1 MVNRQA
7 TEVRSCLRMRTLRRS
22 WLCVLAAG
30 GVYEARA
37 LATAAATGASQ
48 LAVAA
53 TEEVPRLPALM
64 QVMGGSLEAF
74 SSLEK
79 DVEHLQADALAELA
93 RAKALYDQHLADEH
107 NKTRSLQVEC
117 KHVAKEI
124 RTLQKNIAGQ
134 EHEVVVLR
142 QNNALLQQSL
152 RDISRDIQATLAA
165 AVRASPTSEGAPPA
179 DDGAAAADSDGDA
192 AEVATVAAAQQ
203 QVALVPAPQRK
214 GGVAD
219 AQAGTQ
225 DAPELAVLV
234 VESSENDGAA
244 AATFAAD
251 DAGDAEDAAA
261 GGGYGVLSFLAAE
274 TQVTHVDAI
283 EADAKAFERRL
294 QSLES
299 EVVHAKQ
306 QQSDAV
312 LELKR
317 IFEADYAKEQ
327 KQEAALHLQLR
338 KLQVAR
344 DGLLA
349 KQRKETAIL
358 NKLQEA
364 QKVFKGF
371 LHKVSPRLVGR
382 DGPASV

>member
-7 TEVRSCLRMRTLRRS
+7 TEVRSCLRMRTFRRP
-22 WLCVLAAG
+22 WLCVLVAG

-79 DVEHLQADALAELA
+79 DAEHLQADALAELA
-93 RAKALYDQHLADEH
+93 RAKALYDQRLADEH
-107 NKTRSLQVEC
+107 NKTRSLQAEC

-124 RTLQKNIAGQ
+124 RTLQKNVAGQ
-134 EHEVVVLR
+134 EHEVVALR

-152 RDISRDIQATLAA
+152 RDVQATLAA
-165 AVRASPTSEGAPPA
+165 AVRASPTGEGAPPA

-214 GGVAD
+214 SEVAD

-225 DAPELAVLV
+225 DALEPAALV

-244 AATFAAD
+244 SATFAAD

-274 TQVTHVDAI
+274 TQVTDVDAI
-283 EADAKAFERRL
+283 EVDAKAFERRL

-299 EVVHAKQ
+299 EVVRAKQ

-338 KLQVAR
+338 KLQAAR

-349 KQRKETAIL
+349 KQRKKAAVL

-364 QKVFKGF
+364 QNVFKGF
-371 LHKVSPRLVGR
+371 LHKVSPSLTG
-382 DGPASV
+382 A

>member
-1 MVNRQA
+1 M
-7 TEVRSCLRMRTLRRS
+7 
-22 WLCVLAAG
+22 LAAG

-79 DVEHLQADALAELA
+79 DAEHLQADALAELA
-93 RAKALYDQHLADEH
+93 RAKALYDQRLADEH
-107 NKTRSLQVEC
+107 NKTRSLQAEC

-134 EHEVVVLR
+134 EHEVVALR
-142 QNNALLQQSL
+142 QNNALLQQGL
-152 RDISRDIQATLAA
+152 RDIQATLAA
-165 AVRASPTSEGAPPA
+165 AVRVSPTGEGAPPA

-214 GGVAD
+214 SEVAD

-225 DAPELAVLV
+225 DALEPAALV

-244 AATFAAD
+244 SATFAAD

-274 TQVTHVDAI
+274 TQVTDVDAI

-299 EVVHAKQ
+299 EVVRAKQ
-306 QQSDAV
+306 QQSHAV

-338 KLQVAR
+338 KLQATR

-349 KQRKETAIL
+349 KQRKEAAVL

-371 LHKVSPRLVGR
+371 LHKVKVSPSLTG
-382 DGPASV
+382 A